1 MANQPYSGVKSINPG
16 NLLERFKRERHIL
29 EYTLKRIV
37 RSGNAH
43 DQITG
48 KP

>member
-1 MANQPYSGVKSINPG
+1 MANQPYAGVSKINPG
-16 NLLERFKRERHIL
+16 NLLEKFKRERHVL

-37 RSGNAH
+37 SSGNAH
-43 DQITG
+43 DLITG